1 MERARRNVFL
11 RQWTTA
17 ALSRVGPEA
26 LPDCPGERLRI
37 WLALSGGNDFVPQQ
51 RELEKTF
58 DLIQVQWNAVS
69 GLQTATD

>member
-1 MERARRNVFL
+1 L
-11 RQWTTA
+11 
-17 ALSRVGPEA
+17 
-26 LPDCPGERLRI
+26 PGERLQV
-37 WLALSGGNDFVPQQ
+37 WLALSGGNDFGPQQ